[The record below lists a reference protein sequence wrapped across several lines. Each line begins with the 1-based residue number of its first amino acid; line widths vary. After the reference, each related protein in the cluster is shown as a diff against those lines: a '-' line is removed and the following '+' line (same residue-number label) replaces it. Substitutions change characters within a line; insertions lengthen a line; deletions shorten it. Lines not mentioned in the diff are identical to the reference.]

1 LETRYLI
8 VDRPTFVTTVVGEHT
23 FRTIEAAV
31 VNRDNTTDYV
41 VAVEDGKVRRLNW
54 AEELEYEK
62 AILSK
67 Y

>member
-1 LETRYLI
+1 M
-8 VDRPTFVTTVVGEHT
+8 
-23 FRTIEAAV
+23 A
-31 VNRDNTTDYV
+31 NRNGTTDYV